1 MLSNAKPYVQM
12 EIPGNPLPLT
22 EDACITQ
29 SRFPSHL
36 HSASI
41 ILTPIAKILEFWSLQ
56 EQ

>member
-1 MLSNAKPYVQM
+1 MLSNAKQM
-12 EIPGNPLPLT
+12 EIPETPLPLT

-29 SRFPSHL
+29 IRFPINHL